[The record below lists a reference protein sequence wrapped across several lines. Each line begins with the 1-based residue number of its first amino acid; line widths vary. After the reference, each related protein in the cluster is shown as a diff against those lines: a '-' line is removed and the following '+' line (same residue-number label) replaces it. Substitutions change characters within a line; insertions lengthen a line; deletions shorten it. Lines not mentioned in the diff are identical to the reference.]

1 MFRRSSIPAF
11 ITAAL
16 FSLAL
21 STAAQAQ
28 WGRNDDYRRDRRD
41 DRYGYGRYDSRTL
54 RDAASRIRDRSKDL
68 ERDVDR
74 LLDRSRYD
82 NSRREDR
89 VNDQVRD
96 FRRTTDRFRDRV
108 GDGRDL
114 NRSASEA
121 RDLLRQGERV
131 GRILDRLRLDSRTY
145 STWSQ
150 ITRDL
155 NLVADIYR
163 LNYRGGYR
171 NGGYDP
177 RYPDD
182 RRRDD
187 DNWWRRIPDVIRR
200 P

>member
-1 MFRRSSIPAF
+1 MFRRTKLGAV

-41 DRYGYGRYDSRTL
+41 GRYGRYDSRTL
-54 RDAASRIRDRSKDL
+54 RDAATRIRDRSKDL

-82 NSRREDR
+82 DTRREDR
-89 VNDQVRD
+89 VNDQARE
-96 FRRTTDRFRDRV
+96 FRHAAERFRDRV

-114 NRSASEA
+114 NRSVNEA
-121 RDLLRQGERV
+121 RELLRHAERIERV
-131 GRILDRLRLDSRTY
+131 LERLRADSRTY
-145 STWSQ
+145 SDWSQ
-150 ITRDL
+150 ISRDL
-155 NLVADIYR
+155 DIVADIYNI
-163 LNYRGGYR
+163 NYRRGGNR

-177 RYPDD
+177 RYPDN
-182 RRRDD
+182 RRND